1 MLVSCGTGKDAFV
14 VAETIFPPWGT
25 MIVVDVL
32 LAAIAVA
39 ASTVVFRR
47 RIDLR
52 RGGALPGVACVLSG
66 LWVVACL
73 HIADFFY
80 KIAQPLDRGAS
91 AIASLHFTYSVYVY
105 ALSAV
110 LVFVGL
116 ILTVVR
122 FTRQL
127 HDIEDRTEALQEN
140 ESILD
145 SIFENLPFGLLI
157 KNSDHVV
164 ERPNRTYLAWY
175 GENIEQM
182 VGHRS
187 EHVEGFQPDDDAH
200 VMNAQEDEVLKTGKL
215 VHRQVERFFVDG
227 KLHTLSITK
236 FPVHDRDGNITKVGS
251 ITVDV
256 TDLVQAE
263 EAMREAL
270 AVAERANLAKSQF
283 IATMSHEFRTPL
295 NAILG
300 FSEMLRGEYFGPLGS
315 ESYRDYARD
324 IHDSGEHLLR
334 LVNDILDIAAIEA
347 GKRSLQKVDF
357 DIAEVLGECL
367 RNVEHSA
374 YERDISLDLQ
384 VPVGLPVLHAD
395 RKAVAQILLNILAN
409 AVKYTRIG
417 GEVGISV
424 KAGDG
429 ELTICVTDTG
439 IGISDDLLGRVTEPF
454 AKGQSNPHVAESGTG
469 LGLSIVKS
477 LVDAHGG
484 RLAITSEDNLGTA
497 VYVTL
502 PC

>member
-227 KLHTLSITK
+227 KHHHLVQKDGGFRPQGRAMGRPRSAKRGKGRLHRFALFVTEHTVGRVHPHPRLIGQGQTIKTLLQCRRGEIG
-236 FPVHDRDGNITKVGS
+236 HGTKV
-251 ITVDV
+251 
-256 TDLVQAE
+256 
-263 EAMREAL
+263 
-270 AVAERANLAKSQF
+270 
-283 IATMSHEFRTPL
+283 
-295 NAILG
+295 
-300 FSEMLRGEYFGPLGS
+300 
-315 ESYRDYARD
+315 
-324 IHDSGEHLLR
+324 
-334 LVNDILDIAAIEA
+334 
-347 GKRSLQKVDF
+347 
-357 DIAEVLGECL
+357 
-367 RNVEHSA
+367 
-374 YERDISLDLQ
+374 
-384 VPVGLPVLHAD
+384 
-395 RKAVAQILLNILAN
+395 
-409 AVKYTRIG
+409 
-417 GEVGISV
+417 V
-424 KAGDG
+424 KAP
-429 ELTICVTDTG
+429 TV
-439 IGISDDLLGRVTEPF
+439 
-454 AKGQSNPHVAESGTG
+454 
-469 LGLSIVKS
+469 
-477 LVDAHGG
+477 
-484 RLAITSEDNLGTA
+484 
-497 VYVTL
+497 
-502 PC
+502 